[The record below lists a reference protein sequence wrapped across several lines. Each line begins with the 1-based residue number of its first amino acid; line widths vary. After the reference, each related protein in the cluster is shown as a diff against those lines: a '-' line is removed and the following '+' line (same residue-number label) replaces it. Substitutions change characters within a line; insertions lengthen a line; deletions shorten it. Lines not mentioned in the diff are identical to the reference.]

1 MEIISAWTMH
11 SYLIISKCQQCNEKK
26 RKKSRGRTGREA
38 ERAAER
44 LNLGDLGDNFVV
56 NRGSYLPSRV
66 ANISRHWY
74 KASTFI
80 LEKLEEKWE
89 WQRVWRERKKKVWEK
104 GRRMEGEWNWGE
116 DAEEGPR
123 DETCVHQCVISLNVM
138 YNHNLSFGTS

>member
-1 MEIISAWTMH
+1 MH

-89 WQRVWRERKKKVWEK
+89 WQRVAGKEEEGLRERKEN
-104 GRRMEGEWNWGE
+104 GR
-116 DAEEGPR
+116 
-123 DETCVHQCVISLNVM
+123 
-138 YNHNLSFGTS
+138 